1 MADATRTVRV
11 QVHGRVQMVWF
22 RSWTQQRA
30 QDLDLSGWVRNC
42 ADGSVEAVFRGS
54 AERVDQMIQAC
65 HKGPPMA
72 EVERVDVID
81 HTDPV
86 GPGFVV
92 R

>member
-42 ADGSVEAVFRGS
+42 DDGSVEAVFKGR
-54 AERVDQMIQAC
+54 ADRVDQMIQAC
-65 HKGPPMA
+65 HDGSPMA
-72 EVERVDVID
+72 EVQTVEVSD

-86 GPGFVV
+86 GLGFVV
-92 R
+92 C